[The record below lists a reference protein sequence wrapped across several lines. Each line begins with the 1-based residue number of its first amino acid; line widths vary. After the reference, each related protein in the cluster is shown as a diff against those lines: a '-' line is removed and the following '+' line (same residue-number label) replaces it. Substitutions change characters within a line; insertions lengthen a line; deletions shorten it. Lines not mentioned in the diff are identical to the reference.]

1 MYMNLQKQENQI
13 KPKIHSLN
21 GEQKALN
28 GKRSVQRCFKEYAK
42 TLNKREKM
50 KEVEKNRRE
59 QQMRRGM
66 IKKEEEVWKL
76 RGSMESKRMHEN
88 EAEE

>member
-1 MYMNLQKQENQI
+1 
-13 KPKIHSLN
+13 
-21 GEQKALN
+21 
-28 GKRSVQRCFKEYAK
+28 
-42 TLNKREKM
+42 
-50 KEVEKNRRE
+50 
-59 QQMRRGM
+59 MRRGM